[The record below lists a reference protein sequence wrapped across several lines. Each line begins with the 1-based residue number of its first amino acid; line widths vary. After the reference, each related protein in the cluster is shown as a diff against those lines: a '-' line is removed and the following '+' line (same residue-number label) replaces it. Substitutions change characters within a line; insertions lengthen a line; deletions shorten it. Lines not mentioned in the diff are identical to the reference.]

1 MHAAP
6 QEHER
11 RRLSDHGRERCPA
24 EVVCADGRSVD
35 TVIAGGR
42 VLMEGRRVL
51 TIDVEPLYAEAARV
65 APRLIARAGL
75 RPAALR

>member
-1 MHAAP
+1 LLNVANA
-6 QEHER
+6 
-11 RRLSDHGRERCPA
+11 LVYG
-24 EVVCADGRSVD
+24 ADGHTVD

-65 APRLIARAGL
+65 ASRLIARAGL
-75 RPAALR
+75 RPAVLR